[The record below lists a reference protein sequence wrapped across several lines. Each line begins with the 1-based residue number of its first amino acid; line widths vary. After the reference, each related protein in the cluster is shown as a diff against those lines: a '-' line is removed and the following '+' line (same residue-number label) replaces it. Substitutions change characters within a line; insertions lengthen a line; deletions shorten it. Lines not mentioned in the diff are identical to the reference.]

1 MKVFNYI
8 SENIK
13 LAFCTFIIIASGLFS
28 THKDFLFTFP
38 EGCILRSFLAVDN
51 IDTANG
57 SIEAWREIFR
67 RFENN
72 QANNFIDIGHWTLN
86 KAKSSEPFV
95 KCKIVFHAVL
105 DTKYGFLE
113 KPSSYN
119 D

>member
-13 LAFCTFIIIASGLFS
+13 LAFCTFIIITSGLFS

-72 QANNFIDIGHWTLN
+72 QANNFIDIGH
-86 KAKSSEPFV
+86 
-95 KCKIVFHAVL
+95 
-105 DTKYGFLE
+105 
-113 KPSSYN
+113 
-119 D
+119 